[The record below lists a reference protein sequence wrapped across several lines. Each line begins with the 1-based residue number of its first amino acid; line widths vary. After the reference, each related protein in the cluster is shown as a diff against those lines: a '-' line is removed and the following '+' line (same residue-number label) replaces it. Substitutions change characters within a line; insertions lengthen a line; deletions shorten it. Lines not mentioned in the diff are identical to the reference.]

1 MTGPLKDAE
10 LGPADDPLS
19 VAVSFLTSAARIAAG
34 QHIAAR
40 AKMRGKSTAEP
51 DVSAELAEAS
61 EVIEQSAIVV
71 GSLFKNLERIAGAAE
86 ALTTVLS
93 PDTILPEAAPDL
105 TGMRAA
111 LIAAAEQFEFYERH
125 HRDKGT
131 PESIDKAEVNRKM
144 AARMRSAALLGGE
157 AGAAML
163 KESDLGAY
171 RPGLGR

>member
-1 MTGPLKDAE
+1 MTGPQVDGA
-10 LGPADDPLS
+10 PVDPI
-19 VAVSFLTSAARIAAG
+19 ANAIAFLTSAARDAAG
-34 QHIAAR
+34 AHIEGK
-40 AKMRGKSTAEP
+40 AKMRGRAIGTPEVEEMGQA
-51 DVSAELAEAS
+51 AA
-61 EVIEQSAIVV
+61 VIEQAAVLA
-71 GSLFKNLERIAGAAE
+71 GSLFKSLDRIARSAE

-93 PDTILPEAAPDL
+93 PDTILPEADPDL

-111 LIAAAEQFEFYERH
+111 LIAAAEQFEMYERH

-171 RPGLGR
+171 RPGLSR